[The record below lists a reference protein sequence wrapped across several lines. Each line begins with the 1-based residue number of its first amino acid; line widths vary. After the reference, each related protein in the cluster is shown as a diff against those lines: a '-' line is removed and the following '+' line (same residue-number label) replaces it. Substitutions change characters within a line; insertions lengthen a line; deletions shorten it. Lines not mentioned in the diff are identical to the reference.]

1 MATLLYNTR
10 PSLRPSRAL
19 SAMLADMLQAPQT
32 NAAQPAPAFTP
43 AADILE
49 TAEGFEL
56 HLALPG
62 LKKDAINIEFHDGQ
76 LVISGERANPAA
88 AAKEAAATATEANA
102 GDEAKADENKPAVV
116 TPEAPAAPK
125 FRRLETN
132 YGTFSRSFRLPDTVN
147 VKAIGAELTDGIL
160 RVTLPFDTDK
170 VTKQHIE
177 IR

>member
-1 MATLLYNTR
+1 MATLLYNNR

-32 NAAQPAPAFTP
+32 GAAQPTPAFVP

-62 LKKDAINIEFHDGQ
+62 VKKEAVNLEFLDGQ
-76 LVISGERANPAA
+76 LTVSGSRPNPAT
-88 AAKEAAATATEANA
+88 AAKEAAATATEAAPAAENA
-102 GDEAKADENKPAVV
+102 SENTPAVV

-125 FRRLETN
+125 FRRTETN
-132 YGTFSRSFRLPDTVN
+132 YGTFSRTFRLPDTVN
-147 VKAIGAELTDGIL
+147 VKGIAAELTDGIL
-160 RVTLPFDTDK
+160 RVALPFDTEK